1 MLAGFSGNARR
12 TIFRAASL
20 CALIAALSLQVSS
33 PGLAQQKPQTPKAA
47 PKAQTQ
53 PSEPAQPAAPEMPP
67 LVYSNW
73 TKLCNQGPETGGK
86 TLCRIGKDGRLETGM
101 PMVGAVVMEMEGEQR
116 RILQVMLPLG
126 VLIPRGTRVL
136 IDNDEQGAMVLP
148 IITCTGGACMAQTD
162 ASADMIEKLKKGQNL
177 YVQAYNMQQS
187 VFTLAVPLAD
197 FAKAYDGPATD
208 PKEIEALNNKLREE
222 LERRGKELQQK
233 R

>member
-1 MLAGFSGNARR
+1 MLAGFSGDARR
-12 TIFRAASL
+12 MLFRSASL

-33 PGLAQQKPQTPKAA
+33 PGHAQQKPQTPKAA

-53 PSEPAQPAAPEMPP
+53 PSEPAQPAAPQMPP

-208 PKEIEALNNKLREE
+208 PKEIEALNNKLREQ